1 MAHLVGTGL
10 DAVTAFFS
18 KNYAQLDFFQ
28 MARLL
33 SHALQQE
40 GLAKGLEVSPE
51 DWESRLTNVL
61 RVRPTLS
68 LAFPEHDLA
77 GIKKQRD
84 GKIQVEVGFFGLYGV
99 TSPLPYFYTEG
110 LMHASQRGRTSAR
123 GLLDIFHYAAYP
135 LLIKAWTRH
144 RNLTGL
150 QEGLTERQL
159 THQTSWVGLVGQASR
174 KRFDQWPRIVHL
186 APLLSTIHR
195 SASGLQALVNCVV
208 RSGTTKVFPCAP
220 TRMKVPSQARFRLG
234 RVSHQLGTEAVLG
247 DTLIDRRNNVSIVL
261 QDQADADIESVVPG
275 GKLYPLL
282 TQSLQLFAMDNL
294 RIRFKVERQP
304 TPKPLGLAKLGLGA
318 SIGHINQIGS
328 FSYFVN

>member
-1 MAHLVGTGL
+1 MAHLAGTGL
-10 DAVTAFFS
+10 DAVVAFFA

-33 SHALQQE
+33 SHALQQD
-40 GLAKGLEVSPE
+40 GLAQGIEASPE
-51 DWESRLTNVL
+51 EWETRLTEVL

-68 LAFPEHDLA
+68 LAFPEHDLSS
-77 GIKKQRD
+77 IEKRRD
-84 GKIQVEVGFFGLYGV
+84 GKIQVEAGFFGLYGV

-110 LMHASQRGRTSAR
+110 LMQASQQGRTSAR
-123 GLLDIFHYAAYP
+123 GLLDMFHYAAYP

-150 QEGLTERQL
+150 QQGFTDRQL
-159 THQTSWVGLVGQASR
+159 TRQTSWVGLVGHAAR

-186 APLLSTIHR
+186 APLLSTVHR
-195 SASGLQALVNCVV
+195 SASGLQSLVNCIV
-208 RSGTTKVFPCAP
+208 RSGTTKVYPCAP
-220 TRMKVPSQARFRLG
+220 TRMRVPARARLCLG
-234 RVSHQLGTEAVLG
+234 RVSHQLGSQAVLG
-247 DTLIDRRNNVSIVL
+247 NTLIDRRNNVSIVL
-261 QDQADADIESVVPG
+261 QGQVTADIEAVVPG

-282 TQSLQLFAMDNL
+282 TQSLQLFSLDNL

-304 TPKPLGLAKLGLGA
+304 SPKPLGMAKLGLGA
-318 SIGHINQIGS
+318 SIGQAGPIGG

>member
-1 MAHLVGTGL
+1 MAHLAGTGL
-10 DAVTAFFS
+10 DAVVAFFA

-33 SHALQQE
+33 SHALKQE
-40 GLAKGLEVSPE
+40 GLARGVETSAE
-51 DWESRLTNVL
+51 EWESRLTEVL

-68 LAFPEHDLA
+68 LAFPEHDLSS
-77 GIKKQRD
+77 IEQRRD
-84 GKIQVEVGFFGLYGV
+84 GKIQVEAGFFGLYGV

-110 LMHASQRGRTSAR
+110 LMQASQQGRTSAR
-123 GLLDIFHYAAYP
+123 GLLDMFHYSAYP

-150 QEGLTERQL
+150 QQGLTDRQL
-159 THQTSWVGLVGQASR
+159 TRQTSWVGLVGHAAR

-186 APLLSTIHR
+186 APLLSTVHR
-195 SASGLQALVNCVV
+195 SASGLQSLVNCIV
-208 RSGTTKVFPCAP
+208 RSGTTKVYPCAP
-220 TRMKVPSQARFRLG
+220 TRMRVPARARLCLG
-234 RVSHQLGTEAVLG
+234 RVSHQLGSQAVLG
-247 DTLIDRRNNVSIVL
+247 NTLIDRRNNVSIVL
-261 QDQADADIESVVPG
+261 QGQVTADIEAVVPG

-282 TQSLQLFAMDNL
+282 TQSLQLFALDNL

-304 TPKPLGLAKLGLGA
+304 TPQPLGMAKLGLGA
-318 SIGHINQIGS
+318 SIGQAGPIGG

>member
-1 MAHLVGTGL
+1 MAHLAGTGL
-10 DAVTAFFS
+10 DAVVAFFA

-33 SHALQQE
+33 SHALQQD
-40 GLAKGLEVSPE
+40 GLAQGIEASPE
-51 DWESRLTNVL
+51 EWETRLTEVL

-68 LAFPEHDLA
+68 LAFPEHDLSS
-77 GIKKQRD
+77 IEKRRD
-84 GKIQVEVGFFGLYGV
+84 GKIQVEAGFFGLYGV

-110 LMHASQRGRTSAR
+110 LMQANQQGRTSAR
-123 GLLDIFHYAAYP
+123 GLLDMFHYAAYP

-150 QEGLTERQL
+150 QQGFTDRQL
-159 THQTSWVGLVGQASR
+159 TRQTSWVGLVGHAAR

-186 APLLSTIHR
+186 APLLSTVHR
-195 SASGLQALVNCVV
+195 SASGLQSLVNCIV
-208 RSGTTKVFPCAP
+208 RSGTTKVYPCAP
-220 TRMKVPSQARFRLG
+220 TRMRVPARARLCLG
-234 RVSHQLGTEAVLG
+234 RVSHQLGSQAVLG
-247 DTLIDRRNNVSIVL
+247 NTLIDRRNNVSIVL
-261 QDQADADIESVVPG
+261 QGQVTADIEAVVPG

-282 TQSLQLFAMDNL
+282 TQSLQLFALDNL

-304 TPKPLGLAKLGLGA
+304 TPQPLGMAKLGLGA
-318 SIGHINQIGS
+318 SIGQVGPIGG

>member
-1 MAHLVGTGL
+1 MAHLAGTGL
-10 DAVTAFFS
+10 DAVVAFFS

-33 SHALQQE
+33 SHALKQE
-40 GLAKGLEVSPE
+40 GLARGVETSAE
-51 DWESRLTNVL
+51 EWESRLTEVL

-68 LAFPEHDLA
+68 LAFPEHDLSS
-77 GIKKQRD
+77 IEQRRD
-84 GKIQVEVGFFGLYGV
+84 GKIQVEAGFFGLYGV

-110 LMHASQRGRTSAR
+110 LMQASQLGRNSAR
-123 GLLDIFHYAAYP
+123 GLLDLFHYAAYP

-150 QEGLTERQL
+150 QQGLTERQL
-159 THQTSWVGLVGQASR
+159 TRQTSWVGLVGQANR

-195 SASGLQALVNCVV
+195 SASGLQSLVNCIV

-220 TRMKVPSQARFRLG
+220 TRMRVPVQARLCLG
-234 RVSHQLGTEAVLG
+234 RVSHQLGSQAVLG

-261 QDQADADIESVVPG
+261 QGQATADVEAVVPG

-282 TQSLQLFAMDNL
+282 TQSLQLFALDNL
-294 RIRFKVERQP
+294 RIRFKVERPP
-304 TPKPLGLAKLGLGA
+304 TPKPLGMAKLGLGA
-318 SIGHINQIGS
+318 SLGKEGPIGG

>member
-1 MAHLVGTGL
+1 MAHVAGTGL
-10 DAVTAFFS
+10 DAVEAFFS

-40 GLAKGLEVSPE
+40 SLAQGHEASPAE
-51 DWESRLTNVL
+51 WESRLAAVL

-68 LAFPEHDLA
+68 LAFPEHDIA
-77 GIKKQRD
+77 SIQKRSD
-84 GKIQVEVGFFGLYGV
+84 GKIQVEAGFFGLYGV

-110 LMHASQRGRTSAR
+110 LMQASQQGRTSAR
-123 GLLDIFHYAAYP
+123 GLLDMFHYAAYP

-150 QEGLTERQL
+150 QQGMTERQQ
-159 THQTSWVGLVGQASR
+159 TRQTSWVGLVGQATR
-174 KRFDQWPRIVHL
+174 KRFDQWPRITHL

-195 SASGLQALVNCVV
+195 SASGLQALVNCIV
-208 RSGTTKVFPCAP
+208 RSGATKVYPCAP
-220 TRMKVPSQARFRLG
+220 TRTRVPSAARLCLG
-234 RVSHQLGTEAVLG
+234 RASHQLGTQAVLG
-247 DTLIDRRNNVSIVL
+247 DTLIDRRNNVSIL
-261 QDQADADIESVVPG
+261 LRDQAVADIEAVVPG

-282 TQSLQLFAMDNL
+282 TQSLQLFAQDNL

-318 SIGHINQIGS
+318 SLGHARQTGS

>member
-1 MAHLVGTGL
+1 MAHVVGTGL
-10 DAVTAFFS
+10 DAVKAFFS

-40 GLAKGLEVSPE
+40 GRAQGLEVSPE
-51 DWESRLTNVL
+51 EWESRLAAVL

-77 GIKKQRD
+77 HIETRRD
-84 GKIQVEVGFFGLYGV
+84 GKIQVEAGFFGLYGV

-110 LMHASQRGRTSAR
+110 LMQASQQGRTSAR

-159 THQTSWVGLVGQASR
+159 TRQTSWVGLVGHASR

-208 RSGTTKVFPCAP
+208 RSGATKVQPCVP
-220 TRMKVPSQARFRLG
+220 TRMRVPAQARLCLG
-234 RVSHQLGTEAVLG
+234 RVSHQLGSQAVLG

-261 QDQADADIESVVPG
+261 QGQADADVEAVVPG

-282 TQSLQLFAMDNL
+282 TQSLQLFALDNL

-304 TPKPLGLAKLGLGA
+304 TPKPLGMAKLGLGA
-318 SIGHINQIGS
+318 CLGHAGHTGS